1 MELNKN
7 LTIITLNTPG
17 IVDFAAARNVELAK
31 AKTDWVLFLDYDE
44 TMSKELEHEIT
55 SILNL
60 ESNIYSAYSVPR
72 LDTFLGRELHHGE
85 PGNTRLIR
93 LAKKDFGL
101 WERPV
106 HEVWVGTGKVGTLQN
121 PLLHHSHES
130 INSFLDKINKY
141 SELEADYRYSQ
152 GIRSSLWKIT
162 VYPIAKFKWNY
173 LVRLG
178 FLDGVPGIIMAIMM
192 SFHSYLTWTK
202 LYLLWH
208 KK

>member
-162 VYPIAKFKWNY
+162 VYQSPSLNGTTRPSW
-173 LVRLG
+173 L
-178 FLDGVPGIIMAIMM
+178 LDGVPGIIMAIMM
-192 SFHSYLTWTK
+192 SFHSYLT
-202 LYLLWH
+202 
-208 KK
+208 